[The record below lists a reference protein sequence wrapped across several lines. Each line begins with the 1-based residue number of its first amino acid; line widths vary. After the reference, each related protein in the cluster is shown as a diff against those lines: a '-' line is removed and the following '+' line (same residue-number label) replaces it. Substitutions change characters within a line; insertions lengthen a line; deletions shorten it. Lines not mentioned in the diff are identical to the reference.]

1 MPSTRVP
8 ITLVHRDNHREPT
21 RSYYKDAKM
30 SEEKSRVSGEAPR
43 QSNSPV
49 LPTVNPA
56 AEKAQQPGFS
66 LHPTFYVII
75 WIACSSSVILFNKWL
90 LDTLNFRYPVIL
102 TTYHQVFSTVM
113 TQLMA
118 RFTTLLDGR
127 KQVKMTGRVYLRAVV
142 PIGIFFSLSL
152 ICGNLT
158 YLYLSVAFIQML
170 KATTPVAVLI
180 SSWMVGVSKP
190 NLKQFLNV
198 STIVVGVII
207 ASMGEIHFV
216 LIGVLYQI
224 GGVIFE
230 ALRLTMVQRLL
241 SSADFKMDPLV
252 SVYYFAPICA
262 VMNGV
267 VALIWEVPRCT
278 MDEVYHV
285 GMFTFFLNGLCA
297 FMLNVSVV
305 LLIGKTS
312 AVVLTLCGVLKD
324 ILLVCASMM
333 IWGTQVTALQ
343 FFGYSI
349 ALGGMV
355 YYKLGF
361 EQLKGHIGEANRQWA
376 EFGARKPVLR
386 KVTIIV
392 ASAFIIFTLFG
403 GLAPTY
409 APEYDPRK
417 LASEAGT
424 RFGMHKNY

>member
-1 MPSTRVP
+1 
-8 ITLVHRDNHREPT
+8 
-21 RSYYKDAKM
+21 M
-30 SEEKSRVSGEAPR
+30 SAEEKTRVSGDITRSE
-43 QSNSPV
+43 PV

-56 AEKAQQPGFS
+56 ADKPAPAKAS
-66 LHPTFYVII
+66 LHPVFYVVT
-75 WIACSSSVILFNKWL
+75 WIGFSSSVILFNKWL

-102 TTYHQVFSTVM
+102 TTYHLTFATVVTQV
-113 TQLMA
+113 MA
-118 RFTTLLDGR
+118 RWTTMLDGR
-127 KQVKMTGRVYLRAVV
+127 KTVKMTGRVYLRAVV
-142 PIGIFFSLSL
+142 PIGVFFSLSL

-180 SSWMVGVSKP
+180 SGWALGVSQP

-198 STIVVGVII
+198 SAIVI
-207 ASMGEIHFV
+207 A
-216 LIGVLYQI
+216 
-224 GGVIFE
+224 GVIFE

-252 SVYYFAPICA
+252 SLYYFAPICA

-267 VALIWEVPRCT
+267 VALIWEVPKVS
-278 MDEVYHV
+278 MVEVYNV
-285 GMFTFFLNGLCA
+285 GFFTFFLNGLCA

-305 LLIGKTS
+305 FLIGKTS

-324 ILLVCASMM
+324 IMLVVASMM

-361 EQLKGHIGEANRQWA
+361 EALKGYAGEAGRQWA
-376 EFGARKPVLR
+376 EFGARKPILR
-386 KVTIIV
+386 KLSIIV
-392 ASAFIIFTLFG
+392 MAVLFIFVVFG

-409 APEYDPRK
+409 APEYDPSK
-417 LASEAGT
+417 LASEVTNHFKGNAAAAAAAGAE
-424 RFGMHKNY
+424 

>member
-1 MPSTRVP
+1 
-8 ITLVHRDNHREPT
+8 
-21 RSYYKDAKM
+21 M
-30 SEEKSRVSGEAPR
+30 SGEEKSRISGEVSRPG
-43 QSNSPV
+43 NSPV
-49 LPTVNPA
+49 LPTVNPL
-56 AEKAQQPGFS
+56 AEKSSQQAFS
-66 LHPTFYVII
+66 IHPVFYVIV
-75 WIACSSSVILFNKWL
+75 WISCSSSVILFNKWL
-90 LDTLNFRYPVIL
+90 LDTRGFRYPVIL

-118 RFTTLLDGR
+118 HFTTLLDGR
-127 KQVKMTGRVYLRAVV
+127 KNVKMTGRVYLRAVV

-180 SSWMVGVSKP
+180 SSWLLGVSKP
-190 NLKQFLNV
+190 NLRQFLNV
-198 STIVVGVII
+198 SAIVVGVII
-207 ASMGEIHFV
+207 ASIGEIHFV
-216 LIGVLYQI
+216 LVGVLYQI

-267 VALIWEVPRCT
+267 VALIWEVPKVS
-278 MDEVYHV
+278 MDDVYNV
-285 GMFTFFLNGLCA
+285 GLFTFFLNGCCA

-324 ILLVCASMM
+324 ILLVGASMM
-333 IWGTQVTALQ
+333 IWGTQVSPLQ
-343 FFGYSI
+343 FFGYAI

-361 EQLKGHIGEANRQWA
+361 DQLRGYIGEGNRQWA
-376 EFGARKPVLR
+376 EFGANKPILR
-386 KVTIIV
+386 KVVIF
-392 ASAFIIFTLFG
+392 AGCAFGLFILFG

-409 APEYDPRK
+409 APDYDPRK
-417 LASEAGT
+417 IATEASS
-424 RFGMHKNY
+424 RFGMTGAKN

>member
-1 MPSTRVP
+1 
-8 ITLVHRDNHREPT
+8 
-21 RSYYKDAKM
+21 M
-30 SEEKSRVSGEAPR
+30 SGEEKSRVSGEVSRPG
-43 QSNSPV
+43 NGPV
-49 LPTVNPA
+49 LPTVNPH
-56 AEKAQQPGFS
+56 AEKAQQSGFS
-66 LHPTFYVII
+66 VHPVFYVIV
-75 WIACSSSVILFNKWL
+75 WICCSSSVILFNKWL

-102 TTYHQVFSTVM
+102 TTYHQVFATVM

-118 RFTTLLDGR
+118 HFTTLLDGR
-127 KQVKMTGRVYLRAVV
+127 KKVKMTGRVYLRAVV
-142 PIGIFFSLSL
+142 PIGLFFSLSL

-180 SSWMVGVSKP
+180 SSWLLGVSKP

-198 STIVVGVII
+198 SAIVVGVII
-207 ASMGEIHFV
+207 ASVGEIHFV

-252 SVYYFAPICA
+252 SMYYFAPVCA

-267 VALIWEVPRCT
+267 VALIWEVPKCT
-278 MDEVYHV
+278 MDDVYNV
-285 GMFTFFLNGLCA
+285 GLFTFFLNGLCA

-324 ILLVCASMM
+324 ILLVIASMM
-333 IWGTQVTALQ
+333 IWGTQVTPLQ
-343 FFGYSI
+343 FFGYAI

-355 YYKLGF
+355 YYKLGL
-361 EQLKGHIGEANRQWA
+361 EQLKGYAGEANRQWA
-376 EFGARKPVLR
+376 EFGANKPVLR
-386 KVTIIV
+386 KIV
-392 ASAFIIFTLFG
+392 IFVGSAFLLFVLFG

-417 LASEAGT
+417 LATEASS
-424 RFGMHKNY
+424 RFGMTGTKY

>member
-1 MPSTRVP
+1 
-8 ITLVHRDNHREPT
+8 
-21 RSYYKDAKM
+21 M
-30 SEEKSRVSGEAPR
+30 SADEKTRVSGDIPR
-43 QSNSPV
+43 PDASPV
-49 LPTVNPA
+49 LPTVNPQ
-56 AEKAQQPGFS
+56 AEKPQPAKAA
-66 LHPTFYVII
+66 LHPIFYVVT
-75 WIACSSSVILFNKWL
+75 WIGFSSSVILFNKWL
-90 LDTLNFRYPVIL
+90 LDTMNFRYPVIL
-102 TTYHQVFSTVM
+102 TTYHLTFATVVTQV
-113 TQLMA
+113 MA
-118 RFTTLLDGR
+118 RWTTLLDGR
-127 KQVKMTGRVYLRAVV
+127 KTVKMTGRVYLRAVV

-180 SSWMVGVSKP
+180 SGWTLGVTQP

-198 STIVVGVII
+198 SAIVVGVII
-207 ASMGEIHFV
+207 ASFGEIHFV
-216 LIGVLYQI
+216 TIGVLYQI
-224 GGVIFE
+224 GGIIFE

-252 SVYYFAPICA
+252 SLYYFAPICA

-267 VALIWEVPRCT
+267 VALIWEFPKVS
-278 MDEVYHV
+278 MADVYNV
-285 GMFTFFLNGLCA
+285 GLFTFFLNGLCA

-305 LLIGKTS
+305 FLIGKTS

-324 ILLVCASMM
+324 IMLVVASMM

-361 EQLKGHIGEANRQWA
+361 EQLKGYAGEAGRQWA

-386 KVTIIV
+386 KIAVIV
-392 ASAFIIFTLFG
+392 LSVFVLFTLFG
-403 GLAPTY
+403 TLAPTY
-409 APEYDPRK
+409 APAYNPAK
-417 LASEAGT
+417 LTNEVTS
-424 RFGMHKNY
+424 RFGKTGAQ